1 MRAIDFEY
9 DNQYLSDY
17 GFIICDFNFSSGAN
31 EVDAGSTI
39 TFNKISRH
47 SGKRYGLSSTQ
58 YDECITTSFDIC
70 KNPDI
75 YDPEDMEISN
85 DEYRDIMRWLNR
97 REFLKFQ
104 VIDDGNDNL
113 KRDTCY
119 YNASFNVNKIKINEK
134 LCGMRLTMETDKPFG
149 YGQEQ
154 SVSWTFSDSN
164 VSKILSD
171 ISDEIGYTYPTVIIT
186 INRNGD
192 LSLYNELENCTTVI
206 KNCKV
211 GEVITLNGDTQI
223 ITTTYAGH
231 DICNDFNFEFFRIGN
246 TINNRNNH
254 ISVSL
259 PCNVV
264 IKYTPI
270 IKDTP

>member
-31 EVDAGSTI
+31 EMDAGSTI

-47 SGKRYGLSSTQ
+47 SGKKYSLSSTQ

-104 VIDDGNDNL
+104 VIDDGNDNFE
-113 KRDTCY
+113 RDTCY
-119 YNASFNVNKIKINEK
+119 YNASFNIDKIKINEK
-134 LCGMRLTMETDKPFG
+134 LYGMRLTMETDKPFG

-171 ISDEIGYTYPTVIIT
+171 ISDEIGYIYPTVIIT

-223 ITTTYAGH
+223 ITTTYASH

-246 TINNRNNH
+246 TINNRNNR

>member
-104 VIDDGNDNL
+104 VIDDGNDNFE
-113 KRDTCY
+113 RDTCY

-134 LCGMRLTMETDKPFG
+134 LCDMRLTMETDKPFG

-223 ITTTYAGH
+223 ITTTYASH

-246 TINNRNNH
+246 TINNRNNR

>member
-104 VIDDGNDNL
+104 VIDDGNDNFE
-113 KRDTCY
+113 RDTCY

-246 TINNRNNH
+246 TINNRNNR